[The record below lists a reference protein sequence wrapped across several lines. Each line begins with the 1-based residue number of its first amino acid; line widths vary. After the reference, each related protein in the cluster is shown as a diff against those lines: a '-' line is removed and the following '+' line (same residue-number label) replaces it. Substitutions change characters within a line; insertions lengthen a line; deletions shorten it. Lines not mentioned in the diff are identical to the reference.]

1 MKSAPKMKVTT
12 KMMTT
17 TKMKMTPTEASRI
30 RDRVKGGQD
39 FTAFCHEI
47 DSILVKIL
55 PGIF

>member
-1 MKSAPKMKVTT
+1 MKVTT